1 MNAKVEDETEA
12 QSAPSAV
19 GGALRTVAL
28 LEFVCAARRSVTPTE
43 IAAATRMNPSTAF
56 NLTRT
61 LLNAGYLQ
69 LASGTRRYT
78 VGPALRALSR
88 LVIEQPQPDDLARV
102 PMQDLANRFGVAVS
116 LWRRV
121 SRYSMMLLVAAQ
133 SETATRIQV
142 SVGVK
147 IPVLHGSIGRVMVND
162 AGLSVEERRQIFDVV
177 NFERPPSYRTFLAQ
191 ARTAATR
198 GWSLDDGNVR
208 RAVTSVSVP
217 VRLRNKAELEY
228 VCTSTMF
235 RHQLEG
241 GALDE
246 LARAMMALAGLLAP
260 GLELLELP
268 AA

>member
-1 MNAKVEDETEA
+1 MDADDKQAEA
-12 QSAPSAV
+12 TRGNTATVA
-19 GGALRTVAL
+19 GALRTMAV
-28 LEFVCAARRSVTPTE
+28 LEFVCTARRSVSPTE
-43 IAAATRMNPSTAF
+43 IANATRMNPSTAF
-56 NLTRT
+56 NLVRT
-61 LLNAGYLQ
+61 LVGAGYLQ
-69 LASGTRRYT
+69 LAAGTRRYT

-88 LVIEQPQPDDLARV
+88 QVIEQPQPDDLARA

-116 LWRRV
+116 LWHRV

-147 IPVLHGSIGRVMVND
+147 IPVLHGSIGRVMAND
-162 AGLSVEERRQIFDVV
+162 AGLSVAERRQIFDVV